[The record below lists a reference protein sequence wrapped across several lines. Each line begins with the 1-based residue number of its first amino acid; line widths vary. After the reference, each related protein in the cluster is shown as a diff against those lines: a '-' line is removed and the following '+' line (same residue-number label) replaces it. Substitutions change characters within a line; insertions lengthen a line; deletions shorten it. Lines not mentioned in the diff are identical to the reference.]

1 MLRAPRFAGSAAP
14 VPTVA
19 AHRLLQGAQ
28 GIGSTGGRVDAT
40 NRQRLAVRTVLVS
53 FQAAM
58 RHAQNGDRERL
69 RTRAL
74 ELLDVV
80 AIRIEPERDPALARL
95 LDEARETVASS

>member
-1 MLRAPRFAGSAAP
+1 
-14 VPTVA
+14 
-19 AHRLLQGAQ
+19 
-28 GIGSTGGRVDAT
+28 
-40 NRQRLAVRTVLVS
+40 
-53 FQAAM
+53 M